1 MCEKKVVLKI
11 AVQTFEDGDFF
22 TFSSGFGVFET
33 HFLKKIFLKRNVHFC
48 NRVVCKQGSRRQNQ
62 LRWKLEA
69 VNY

>member
-22 TFSSGFGVFET
+22 TFSSDFGVFET
-33 HFLKKIFLKRNVHFC
+33 HFLKKHFLKKKRALF
-48 NRVVCKQGSRRQNQ
+48 NRAVCKQGSRRQNQ